1 VSHESDPR
9 LDALL
14 AEQQRYYRA
23 RAPTYLEEALV
34 PLSGAQSAELQRDV
48 GQALDAHFR
57 GDVLELACG
66 PGTWTAMLA
75 QRARSVTA
83 LDGAPEM
90 LEQAARSEPGANVRF
105 EQADLFSWRP
115 ARRYDAVFF
124 GFFLSHVPDERFAR
138 FWAAVGDAVAPGG
151 HVLFVDDAYRAPDE
165 LVYGPESPVIMRHRE
180 GADGYRIVK
189 MPHTSAGLA
198 ARLEQLGWSFAMRD
212 HGPFFW
218 GVGTRTGPTGK
229 QIRSPG

>member
-1 VSHESDPR
+1 VSREPELG
-9 LDALL
+9 LDELL

-23 RAPTYLEEALV
+23 RASTYSEEAFA
-34 PLSGAQSAELQRDV
+34 PLGGAEAAALRREL
-48 GQALDAHFR
+48 GEAFDANCR

-66 PGTWTAMLA
+66 PGTWTSMLA
-75 QRARSVTA
+75 QRARTVTA

-90 LEQAARSEPGANVRF
+90 LVQAARSAPGANVRF

-124 GFFLSHVPDERFAR
+124 GFFLSHVPEERFVS
-138 FWAAVGDAVAPGG
+138 FWEAVGDALTPGG

-165 LVYGPESPVIMRHRE
+165 LVYGPESPVIVRRRE
-180 GADGYRIVK
+180 GADGFRIVK
-189 MPHTSAGLA
+189 MPHTSSGLA
-198 ARLEQLGWSFAMRD
+198 ARLDELGWSFAMRD

-218 GVGTRTGPTGK
+218 GLGTHAGW
-229 QIRSPG
+229 SAL

>member
-1 VSHESDPR
+1 VSQEPD
-9 LDALL
+9 LEELL

-23 RAPTYLEEALV
+23 RAPSYAEEAFAPLGGAEALV
-34 PLSGAQSAELQRDV
+34 LRTDLGAAF
-48 GQALDAHFR
+48 DAHFR

-75 QRARSVTA
+75 QRARTVTA

-90 LEQAARSEPGANVRF
+90 LEQAALSAPGANVRF

-115 ARRYDAVFF
+115 VRRYDAVFF
-124 GFFLSHVPDERFAR
+124 GFFLSHVPDERFVR
-138 FWAAVGDAVAPGG
+138 FWETVADALVPGG
-151 HVLFVDDAYRAPDE
+151 HVIFVDDAERSPDE
-165 LVYGPESPVIMRHRE
+165 LVYGDDSSMIMRRQ

-189 MPHTSAGLA
+189 MPHTSGGLG
-198 ARLEQLGWSFAMRD
+198 ARLDALGWSFAMRD

-218 GVGTRTGPTGK
+218 GVGTRAA
-229 QIRSPG
+229 RSADHGSPS

>member
-1 VSHESDPR
+1 VSQEPEPD
-9 LDALL
+9 LEELL

-23 RAPTYLEEALV
+23 RAPSYAEEALA
-34 PLSGAQSAELQRDV
+34 PLGGAEASALRTDLGDAV
-48 GQALDAHFR
+48 DAHFH

-75 QRARSVTA
+75 QRARTVTA

-90 LEQAARSEPGANVRF
+90 LEQAALSAPGANVRF

-115 ARRYDAVFF
+115 ACRYDAVFF
-124 GFFLSHVPDERFAR
+124 GFFLSHVPHERFAR
-138 FWAAVGDAVAPGG
+138 FWETVANALVPGG
-151 HVLFVDDAYRAPDE
+151 HVIFIDDAYRSAEE
-165 LVYGPESPVIMRHRE
+165 LIYGAESPVIMRHRE

-189 MPHTSAGLA
+189 MPHTSAGLG
-198 ARLEQLGWSFAMRD
+198 ARLDELGWSFAMRD

-218 GVGTRTGPTGK
+218 GLGTHGS
-229 QIRSPG
+229 RSADQGSPS

>member
-1 VSHESDPR
+1 MSREPDPG

-23 RAPTYLEEALV
+23 RAPTYTKEALV
-34 PLSGAQSAELQRDV
+34 PLSGVEATELQRDV
-48 GQALDAHFR
+48 GAALDEHFC

-66 PGTWTAMLA
+66 PGTWTGMLA
-75 QRARSVTA
+75 QRARTVTA

-90 LEQAARSEPGANVRF
+90 LQVAAASAPGANVRF
-105 EQADLFSWRP
+105 EQSDLFSWRP

-124 GFFLSHVPDERFAR
+124 GFFLSHVPDEHFAS
-138 FWAAVGDAVAPGG
+138 FWAAVGEALAPGG

-165 LVYGPESPVIMRHRE
+165 LIYGPESPVIMRHRE

-198 ARLEQLGWSFAMRD
+198 ARLAELGWSFAMRD

-218 GVGTRTGPTGK
+218 GVG
-229 QIRSPG
+229 QRSPSK

>member
-1 VSHESDPR
+1 VSEEPEPG
-9 LDALL
+9 LEELL

-23 RAPTYLEEALV
+23 RAPSY
-34 PLSGAQSAELQRDV
+34 SAEAFAPL
-48 GQALDAHFR
+48 GGAEASALRSDLGEAFDAHFR

-75 QRARSVTA
+75 QRARTVTA

-90 LEQAARSEPGANVRF
+90 LEQAALSAPGANARF

-138 FWAAVGDAVAPGG
+138 FWDTVADALAPGG
-151 HVLFVDDAYRAPDE
+151 HVIFVDDAYRSPEE
-165 LVYGPESPVIMRHRE
+165 LVYGDDSPMIMRHHE
-180 GADGYRIVK
+180 GDDGYRIVK
-189 MPHTSAGLA
+189 MPHTSAALG
-198 ARLEQLGWSFAMRD
+198 ARLGALGWSFAMRD

-218 GVGTRTGPTGK
+218 GVGTRAASSADQG
-229 QIRSPG
+229 SPS